1 MNCSSNSVNLRQS
14 ILSQV
19 ALILPT
25 LRSNFTEIFD
35 GYDVVEVTVT
45 VQNNSEIS
53 VKYRAMTKDKKI
65 PNNHKILVTIS
76 DNQTDYKFYR
86 IHEVQEIDLFL
97 IVFHRLSMLSMQMT
111 C

>member
-35 GYDVVEVTVT
+35 GYDVVDVTVT

-53 VKYRAMTKDKKI
+53 VKYRAMTKSNKNSKQ
-65 PNNHKILVTIS
+65 S
-76 DNQTDYKFYR
+76 
-86 IHEVQEIDLFL
+86 
-97 IVFHRLSMLSMQMT
+97 
-111 C
+111 

>member
-19 ALILPT
+19 AFILPT

-53 VKYRAMTKDKKI
+53 VKYRAMTKGNKKS
-65 PNNHKILVTIS
+65 KQS
-76 DNQTDYKFYR
+76 
-86 IHEVQEIDLFL
+86 
-97 IVFHRLSMLSMQMT
+97 
-111 C
+111 

>member
-35 GYDVVEVTVT
+35 GYDVVDVTVT
-45 VQNNSEIS
+45 VQNKSEIS
-53 VKYRAMTKDKKI
+53 VKYRAMTKGNKNSKQ
-65 PNNHKILVTIS
+65 S
-76 DNQTDYKFYR
+76 
-86 IHEVQEIDLFL
+86 
-97 IVFHRLSMLSMQMT
+97 
-111 C
+111 